1 MAADVNTPGTICDF
15 LSQISLYR
23 LYSFTKF
30 PQTLLASM
38 SQCDQCILIVILK
51 KQETSK
57 NKKPPQATPDLR
69 LAVIQEQEL

>member
-38 SQCDQCILIVILK
+38 SQCDQCILIVILI
-51 KQETSK
+51 K
-57 NKKPPQATPDLR
+57 NKKPPQAAPYLR